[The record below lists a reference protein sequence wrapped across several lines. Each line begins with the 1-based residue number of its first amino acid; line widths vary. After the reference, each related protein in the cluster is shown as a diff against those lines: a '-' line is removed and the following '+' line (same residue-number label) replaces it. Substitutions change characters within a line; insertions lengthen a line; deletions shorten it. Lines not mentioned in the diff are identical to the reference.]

1 MEPKKAPAKGP
12 WTSDVKSDVSL
23 EESESEAQV
32 KHIKTNENAT
42 NVFKEKVNF
51 ASKFDLYHMSL
62 DYLRCLRNDYKAL
75 YDTILEHQKKSE
87 FSGQVVIPK
96 APYFAEDGVMEDPEF
111 RIKDMD
117 IPPFP
122 LHLKYI
128 RSVDAVGYID
138 EELNF
143 FPEGDNYLDSVCAN
157 ALGLMADL
165 KLADRNP
172 SVGCCSGKFL
182 MHQSWTQSKRDGSIV
197 ELFQGCFD
205 VSLSYGEL
213 EYNGHACRVGSVF
226 GFWAVRT
233 RKDEDRDEI
242 GIELG
247 SEDGG
252 RCIGF

>member
-1 MEPKKAPAKGP
+1 
-12 WTSDVKSDVSL
+12 
-23 EESESEAQV
+23 
-32 KHIKTNENAT
+32 
-42 NVFKEKVNF
+42 
-51 ASKFDLYHMSL
+51 MSL
-62 DYLRCLRNDYKAL
+62 DYLRCLGNDYEVL

-87 FSGQVVIPK
+87 FSTQVSIAKV
-96 APYFAEDGVMEDPEF
+96 PYFAEDSAAEDPEF
-111 RIKDMD
+111 RIEDMD

-128 RSVDAVGYID
+128 WSVDAIGYID
-138 EELNF
+138 GQLNF
-143 FPEGDNYLDSVCAN
+143 FPEGDNYSDSIHAN
-157 ALGLMADL
+157 TSGLMADL

-172 SVGCCSGKFL
+172 SVRCCSGKFL
-182 MHQSWTQSKRDGSIV
+182 MHRSWMQSKRDGSIV

-213 EYNGHACRVGSVF
+213 EYNSHACHVSSVF
-226 GFWAVRT
+226 GFWAVHT

-252 RCIGF
+252 R